1 MKGNP
6 VKDCITMKKRI
17 IVSVTNDLY
26 TDQRVA
32 KVCRFLVNEGFSVLL
47 VGRLLPNSQAM
58 PELPY
63 ETKRMKLFFK
73 RGPLFYAEYNLRL
86 FFFLFFRRA
95 NVLLANDLDTLLAN
109 YLASWFKPK
118 VQLVYDSHEYFT
130 EVPELQGR
138 KAKKVWEAIEGFI
151 FPKLKNIYTV
161 NQSIADLYHTKYG
174 KTLRVVRNISP
185 LWKPNTIAS
194 KEELGLPT
202 DKPIIIIQGAGI
214 NVDRGAE
221 EAVEAMREINDAYL
235 IFVGDGDVI
244 PQLKIRVN
252 ELNLADKVL
261 FYGKK
266 PYQTLLQYTY
276 HSSIGLTLDK
286 DTNLNYKYS
295 LPNKVFDYIHTN
307 TAIIA
312 TDLVEIK
319 RVVETHQVGIILPQL
334 TVEELRAAIIKL
346 LKDADQLQTYQ
357 ANCNA
362 VKNQLCWE
370 NEESV
375 LREIYRPLM

>member
-1 MKGNP
+1 
-6 VKDCITMKKRI
+6 MKKRI

-32 KVCRFLVNEGFSVLL
+32 KVCSFLVDEGFDVTL
-47 VGRLLPNSQAM
+47 VGRLLPNSHPM

-63 ETKRMKLFFK
+63 ETKRMKLWFK
-73 RGPLFYAEYNLRL
+73 KGPFFYAEYNLRL
-86 FFFLFFRRA
+86 FLFLLFRRA
-95 NVLLANDLDTLLAN
+95 DVLLANDLDTLLAN
-109 YLASWFKPK
+109 YCASCLKPK
-118 VQLVYDSHEYFT
+118 VDLVYDSHEYFT

-138 KAKKVWEAIEGFI
+138 KAKKIWETIEGWI
-151 FPKLKNIYTV
+151 FPKLKHIYTV
-161 NQSIADLYHTKYG
+161 NQSIADLYRQKYD

-185 LWKPNTIAS
+185 LWKPEQISS

-202 DKPIIIIQGAGI
+202 DKLLIIIQGAGI

-221 EAVEAMREINDAYL
+221 EAVEAMVGIDQAYL

-244 PQLKIRVN
+244 LSLKNRVN
-252 ELNLADKVL
+252 KLNLADKVL

-286 DTNLNYKYS
+286 DSNLNYKYS
-295 LPNKVFDYIHTN
+295 LPNKIFDYIHTN

-319 RVVETHQVGIILPQL
+319 RVVETNNVGIILPEL
-334 TVEELRAAIIKL
+334 TVENLRNTIQSLLDDSEKL
-346 LKDADQLQTYQ
+346 ASLQ

-362 VKNQLCWE
+362 VKEKLCWE
-370 NEESV
+370 NEELV
-375 LREIYRPLM
+375 LRKIYRPLL